1 MDGKWHQCTSFGKNL
16 SSYHSLWRH
25 KKICQSDGQK
35 RSASSFDEIPT
46 FDGSEFGT
54 GKPKSKATL
63 DRMER
68 SIHGGVNAGNKG
80 ALSPL
85 LSSRYNKNPK
95 IRKLVDALVNDDE
108 AVNSGTEKKDDFQ
121 FGFNSMEAVKEAN
134 NRFSKAVEPMRK
146 KAKDDFHFGFNS
158 MAEVEKANKRF
169 SKAETMKKKRQPKTD
184 DIDFGFKTMEEAEK
198 ANELL
203 VRKENDDDDTDDD
216 DDASMGT
223 TNTTEDSDDDD
234 DELPQPPPEVVNEV
248 FHSMIESMPRTK
260 EDITGWCS
268 EEEDEDPRIEDMGP
282 LAKELYNRFKILHC
296 QFLNKGHYEHR
307 NDLMFLLN
315 EMLKRGFIDQK
326 GYEKG
331 VASLDV
337 DIPADSEEEDAEET
351 FEKLRHSTL
360 HYLIA
365 EDKEELRELLKEFK
379 EETEEGDEYTEDVS
393 KLEELT
399 HAYFLDEF
407 LEGKPIQPMI
417 EGIMRRLESSSIAKS
432 SQLRFK
438 TLLKDVNNNRHR
450 VYSILQ
456 RIKDADDAD
465 NILLALQQLAREELL
480 SEEQYQKIAGLEEIT
495 LPIVADIIKE
505 SKVGQGLKCL
515 PRTVVGLSAK
525 IPLLVKELK
534 ETGHACVRNE
544 LAGVL
549 EELYRQEGIPFKQY
563 FRLKKDNN
571 IL

>member
-1 MDGKWHQCTSFGKNL
+1 MMHSCDRCGTTFTRKNNL
-16 SSYHSLWRH
+16 TRH
-25 KKICQSDGQK
+25 KEGRCKSVITRFAGEK
-35 RSASSFDEIPT
+35 RSSMDEIPT

-63 DRMER
+63 DRMAQF
-68 SIHGGVNAGNKG
+68 IHGCGSAKTGDGNKS
-80 ALSPL
+80 AFSPL
-85 LSSRYNKNPK
+85 LSSRYDKNPK
-95 IRKLVDALVNDDE
+95 IQNLVHALINDK
-108 AVNSGTEKKDDFQ
+108 AGKMVTEKKDDFQ
-121 FGFNSMEAVKEAN
+121 FGFNSMEAAKEAN
-134 NRFSKAVEPMRK
+134 
-146 KAKDDFHFGFNS
+146 
-158 MAEVEKANKRF
+158 KRL
-169 SKAETMKKKRQPKTD
+169 SKAETLKKKRQPKTD

-203 VRKENDDDDTDDD
+203 VRKENDDDDDTDDD

-223 TNTTEDSDDDD
+223 TTTTEDSDDDD

-268 EEEDEDPRIEDMGP
+268 EEEDEDPKIEDMGP

-307 NDLMFLLN
+307 NDLMFLIN

-326 GYEKG
+326 GYEKA

-337 DIPADSEEEDAEET
+337 DIPADSEEDAEES

-432 SQLRFK
+432 SLLRFK

-495 LPIVADIIKE
+495 LPNVADIIKE
-505 SKVGQGLKCL
+505 TKVGQGLKCL

-563 FRLKKDNN
+563 YRLKKDNN